1 MYNAIPATLA
11 SLPLSDN
18 FARQGMHNR
27 YRAGEG
33 RNAMSFEGAST
44 AALADQRVDARGAL
58 AMRQRVGRTRIERL
72 VQEGAAKIR
81 LPRSVGDPLEA
92 VLINTAGGLTGG
104 DRLSWT
110 ISVGDGAHAV
120 LTTQACEKLY
130 RSSGGEATSTIAL
143 DVGAGGSLAWLPQET
158 IQYNGSA
165 FRRTIVA
172 DFAPGARGLL
182 VEATLFGRLAMGE
195 TVQRAL
201 FRDRWRIRSG
211 ERLVHAEDFVI
222 GPEVSSRLADRA
234 ATGGASAIATVLALR
249 DDAEDLVE
257 PARAI
262 IGDLG
267 GASAWRIGETGKF
280 LARLIAEDGYSLRR
294 RLVPLL
300 QMLNG
305 AAGLPKVWS
314 I

>member
-1 MYNAIPATLA
+1 
-11 SLPLSDN
+11 
-18 FARQGMHNR
+18 
-27 YRAGEG
+27 
-33 RNAMSFEGAST
+33 MSFEGSSS
-44 AALADQRVDARGAL
+44 AALAEQRVDARGVL
-58 AMRQRVGRTRIERL
+58 AVRRRAGRTRIERL

-81 LPRSVGDPLEA
+81 LPESAGDPLEA

-110 ISVGDGAHAV
+110 VSVGDEAHAM

-130 RSSGGEATSTIAL
+130 RSSGGEAASTITL
-143 DVGAGGSLAWLPQET
+143 DVGAGASLAWLPQET

-172 DFAPGARGLL
+172 NLAPGARCLL

-195 TVQRAL
+195 SVERGL
-201 FRDRWRIRSG
+201 FRDRWRVFSG
-211 ERLVHAEDFVI
+211 GHLVHAEDFAL
-222 GPEVSSRLADRA
+222 GPDVSSRLAGLA
-234 ATGGASAIATVLALR
+234 TTGGATAIATVLALR
-249 DDAEDLVE
+249 DDVEDLVD

-262 IGDLG
+262 IGDRG

-280 LARLIAEDGYSLRR
+280 LARIIAEDGYGLRR

-305 AAGLPKVWS
+305 SAGLPKVWS

>member
-1 MYNAIPATLA
+1 MP
-11 SLPLSDN
+11 
-18 FARQGMHNR
+18 
-27 YRAGEG
+27 
-33 RNAMSFEGAST
+33 FEGSST
-44 AALADQRVDARGAL
+44 AALAEQRVNARGVL
-58 AMRQRVGRTRIERL
+58 AVRQRAGRTRIERL

-81 LPRSVGDPLEA
+81 LPQSAGDPLEA

-222 GPEVSSRLADRA
+222 GPEVSSRLAGSPT
-234 ATGGASAIATVLALR
+234 TGGATAVATVLALR

-262 IGDLG
+262 IGDQG